1 MRTSESG
8 HWNGVAHQG
17 VEMRM
22 ACKIEDYAIIGDC
35 ETAALVGFLP
45 IQDARVRSTIEP
57 IQRKAG
63 TIATKRDN
71 RSLRPDIRCKP
82 TWHPDRLAA
91 R

>member
-45 IQDARVRSTIEP
+45 IALVNTAYMLTSQSRHHRHE
-57 IQRKAG
+57 AG
-63 TIATKRDN
+63 Q
-71 RSLRPDIRCKP
+71 SQP
-82 TWHPDRLAA
+82 AA
-91 R
+91 RHPLQADVAP